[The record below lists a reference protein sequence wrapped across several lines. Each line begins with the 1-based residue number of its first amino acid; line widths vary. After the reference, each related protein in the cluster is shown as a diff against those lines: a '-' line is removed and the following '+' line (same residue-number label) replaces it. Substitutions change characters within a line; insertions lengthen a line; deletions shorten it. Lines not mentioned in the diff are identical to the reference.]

1 MFISLCHECLSHFSV
16 SVLSDSLSLLR
27 AVSFVLRVLLY
38 GGRTGG
44 FWVDSP
50 WKEFPLGKEGVP
62 PTPEA
67 LALIASVEDDHGDGK
82 CEDGEES
89 GEGWLVNIESV

>member
-1 MFISLCHECLSHFSV
+1 M
-16 SVLSDSLSLLR
+16 
-27 AVSFVLRVLLY
+27 
-38 GGRTGG
+38 
-44 FWVDSP
+44 DSP

-67 LALIASVEDDHGDGK
+67 FALIAPVEDDHGDGK

-89 GEGWLVNIESV
+89 GEGWLVNIEGV